1 MLKKI
6 FKINF
11 LIFFLTAISY
21 AEVITD
27 INVAGNKRISK
38 ETLIVFGEISKGS
51 DYSQDDLNTILKKIY
66 ATNFFKNINIS
77 IENSILNIN
86 VVENPIISSVEF
98 NGIRSEKLMEYLMD
112 KISVIIRNRN
122 EEAYIGMAIQSVIE
136 KFKDPEII
144 IKAPK

>member
-1 MLKKI
+1 MLKNV

-11 LIFFLTAISY
+11 VIFFLTVISY

-77 IENSILNIN
+77 IENSILNIKCSS
-86 VVENPIISSVEF
+86 IS
-98 NGIRSEKLMEYLMD
+98 L
-112 KISVIIRNRN
+112 
-122 EEAYIGMAIQSVIE
+122 
-136 KFKDPEII
+136 
-144 IKAPK
+144 